1 MIYAIYELTQSTTQQ
16 LGLHRSHFSLLK
28 SVSTSSALSFDQW
41 AGLIF
46 DTMQEWWRWLV
57 RKARTREKVSVSGMR
72 AASWNNVYVLDI
84 FSPTPLSAASPEKS
98 PDSLLAISLPAL
110 CWISREVRMELP
122 NFLVS
127 WGHRFL
133 IPFWSVITVA
143 YLSLYKTEGKILSK
157 DKLISSTDVTFI
169 NVPPLNFMLSL

>member
-46 DTMQEWWRWLV
+46 DTMQGWWRWLV
-57 RKARTREKVSVSGMR
+57 RKAHTCEKVSVSGMR

-110 CWISREVRMELP
+110 CWISREVRMELS

-143 YLSLYKTEGKILSK
+143 NLSLYKTEGTILSK